1 MGRRLVVLLSLVG
14 VATLGGPS
22 LADAGSSG
30 DVKTKATMGLS
41 YFPESDSRNY
51 EVFVTAPKAKCVE
64 VRSVSVFQ
72 KLPGKDDR
80 IGKETTNEFG
90 GAFVTDSPA
99 EPFVEGDQFYAK
111 VKKRVLGNT
120 TCLAAKTKTFTVG
133 PG

>member
-14 VATLGGPS
+14 IAAIGGPS

-30 DVKTKATMGLS
+30 DVKTKALLGLS
-41 YFPESDSRNY
+41 YFPESDSRNFD
-51 EVFVTAPKAKCVE
+51 VFLSAQKEKCIKG
-64 VRSVSVFQ
+64 RAVSAFQ

-80 IGKETTNEFG
+80 IGKTTSNDMG
-90 GAFVTDSPA
+90 GAFITDSPA
-99 EPFVEGDQFYAK
+99 DPFEEGDQFYGK
-111 VKKRVLGNT
+111 VKKLVLGNT

>member
-1 MGRRLVVLLSLVG
+1 MERRLAIALSLVG
-14 VATLGGPS
+14 IAALGGPS

-41 YFPESDSRNY
+41 YFPESESRNY
-51 EVFVTAPKAKCVE
+51 DVFVSAPKDKCVE
-64 VRSVSVFQ
+64 GRAVSVFQ
-72 KLPGKDDR
+72 KLPGKDNR
-80 IGKETTNEFG
+80 IGKATSNEFG

-111 VKKRVLGNT
+111 VKKRILGNT
-120 TCLAAKTKTFTVG
+120 TCLSAKTKTSTIG